1 MPDGQELSKQNAAV
15 AGASFVMPDMVV
27 GLGSGSTA
35 ELLVKELGRRV
46 LEEGLKIVA
55 VSTSERT
62 SQLAISV
69 GIKVVEPADVA
80 GLDLVIDGADE
91 VDPAFR
97 MIKGRGG
104 ALLREKIVAAA
115 GQRRIILVDQ
125 SKPVAQLGL
134 RHKLPVE
141 IAEFGMNWTLASL
154 RKIMPYIEMRKTAQG
169 ELYRTDGGNHIA
181 DLSTGL
187 IANPE
192 ALQASLLMIPGVYE
206 TGLFIGLCDVLVVAS
221 ETGVEILD
229 RTTANWP

>member
-1 MPDGQELSKQNAAV
+1 MPDGQEHSKQQAAV
-15 AGASFVMPDMVV
+15 AGASFVMPGMVV

-46 LEEGLKIVA
+46 LEEGLRIVA

-62 SQLAISV
+62 SQLALSV
-69 GIKVVEPADVA
+69 GIKVVEPTDVA
-80 GLDLVIDGADE
+80 ELDLVIDGADE

-115 GQRRIILVDQ
+115 GRRRIILVDQ

-154 RKIMPYIEMRKTAQG
+154 RKIAPSLELRQTAQG
-169 ELYRTDGGNHIA
+169 GLYRTDGGNRIA
-181 DLSTGL
+181 DLATGP
-187 IANPE
+187 IADPE
-192 ALQASLLMIPGVYE
+192 ALQASLLNIPGVYE
-206 TGLFIGLCDVLVVAS
+206 TGLFIGLCDLLVVAG
-221 ETGVEILD
+221 EAGVEILN
-229 RTTANWP
+229 RPGHA